1 MKDILGKKLEVGMLV
16 VLSPSTSAGLW
27 LGKVKKLGKVKVTV
41 NMVDSNFNTLKN
53 WATIKYPKDLLII
66 EK

>member
-1 MKDILGKKLEVGMLV
+1 MKDRLGKKLEVGMLV
-16 VLSPSTSAGLW
+16 VLSPSTSADLW

-41 NMVDSNFNTLKN
+41 NMVNSNFNPLKN
-53 WATIKYPKDLLII
+53 WTTIKYPKDLLII